1 MNVKCYPVAL
11 TIAGS
16 DSGGGAGIQADLK
29 TFSALGVYGTSAITA
44 ITAQNTQGVSG
55 VSSVAPEMVCAQI
68 DAIFSD
74 IEVDAVKIGMLHS
87 PEIIRAVSRMLGK
100 YQPRFT
106 ILDPVMIATSGD
118 KLIQDDCVNLIL
130 TELFPK
136 ATLVTPNLDEAEF
149 LTGMKITDTKTLEL
163 AGKKLLAYGCKAILM
178 KGGHLPSDEMTDLLI
193 YADGTTLLFSEKKID
208 SKNTH
213 GTGCTFSSAIA
224 AHLAKGYSLETAVS
238 ESKKFITEAIRSGA
252 DFQTGKGHGPLN
264 HFFQPIPLTSKKES
278 V

>member
-1 MNVKCYPVAL
+1 MNVKRYPVAL

-44 ITAQNTQGVSG
+44 ITAQNTCGVTG
-55 VSSVAPEMVCAQI
+55 VASVPADLVCGQI
-68 DAIFSD
+68 EAVFSD
-74 IEVDAVKIGMLHS
+74 IQVDAVKIGMLHS
-87 PEIIRAVSRMLGK
+87 PEIIRTVSAMLDK
-100 YQPRFT
+100 YSPAYV

-136 ATLVTPNLDEAEF
+136 AILVTPNLDEAEF
-149 LTGMKITDTKTLEL
+149 LTDMKIRDTAGLER
-163 AGKKLLAYGCKAILM
+163 AGLKLLSYGCNSVLM

-193 YADGTTLLFSEKKID
+193 RKDGTVRAFSESKIE
-208 SKNTH
+208 SQNTH

-224 AHLAKGYSLETAVS
+224 AHLAKGEMLEDAVS
-238 ESKKFITEAIRSGA
+238 KSKEFITMAIRHGA
-252 DFQTGKGHGPLN
+252 DIKTGKGHGPLN
-264 HFFQPIPLTSKKES
+264 HFFQPIPLHEKH
-278 V
+278 